1 MKTAFGTLEQSD
13 VVSSVASQTRK
24 GKVDS
29 SWAKYSCQI
38 KKRTVS
44 LLCLNYVGSRSH
56 AKQQWFFYVGI
67 VSTWHVCIPHDWV
80 VNS

>member
-38 KKRTVS
+38 KKKDSITPLSELR
-44 LLCLNYVGSRSH
+44 G
-56 AKQQWFFYVGI
+56 
-67 VSTWHVCIPHDWV
+67 
-80 VNS
+80 